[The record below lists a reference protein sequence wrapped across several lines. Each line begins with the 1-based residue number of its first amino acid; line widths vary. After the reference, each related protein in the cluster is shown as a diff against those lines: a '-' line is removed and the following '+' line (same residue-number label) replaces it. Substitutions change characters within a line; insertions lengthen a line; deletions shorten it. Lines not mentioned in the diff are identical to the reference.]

1 MAPKRKP
8 KSQLSRTAKFYRD
21 NPRAVK
27 KKDAKSKEVN
37 KRPDQRKKRTS
48 LSTKR
53 RQLKR
58 KGVNL
63 KGKDLAHQTEVTVKL
78 QKETENQE
86 VKRKNKQNDS
96 INFNKSNRNSPICS
110 NCRCNFSCIYIQE
123 QP

>member
-63 KGKDLAHQTEVTVKL
+63 KGKDLAHQKDGSVRL
-78 QKETENQE
+78 QDSSKNRGNGKTT
-86 VKRKNKQNDS
+86 KGDRKSRGK
-96 INFNKSNRNSPICS
+96 KKK
-110 NCRCNFSCIYIQE
+110 
-123 QP
+123 